1 MNLRRRARE
10 EAEVESSSMNDIM
23 FFLMLF
29 FLIAST
35 LANPNVI
42 KIMLPK
48 AKTTSTIQTKPLILT
63 VKFDERDETKQSIQ
77 YFIDNEK
84 IPLPIQEVE
93 ARLIAARDI
102 FSDPENPEN
111 RMNVVLRLD
120 RNLTV
125 QQMVDV
131 MEIGANLGIRM
142 VLATDKS
149 KK

>member
-63 VKFDERDETKQSIQ
+63 VKFDERDETKSSIQ

-84 IPLPIQEVE
+84 SPLPIQEIE
-93 ARLIAARDI
+93 ARLIAASDN
-102 FSDPENPEN
+102 FFDPENPEN

-149 KK
+149 RK